1 MNARQPLSHLRV
13 AVVAGVAAA
22 SLLAPVAAW
31 ADCNSDLG
39 ALREKATPIQAALDK
54 NKKAHGGKIEPVAAC
69 SQLKALAAVQRE
81 IVSYLTKNKDWC
93 SVPDD
98 ALKGNIQSQA
108 QVAGF
113 AVKACEMVVKIKEM
127 QAQQAKVATQ
137 QAEQVPALKLPA
149 GPL

>member
-1 MNARQPLSHLRV
+1 MA
-13 AVVAGVAAA
+13 AAAGAAAA
-22 SLLAPVAAW
+22 SLLAPAAAW
-31 ADCNSDLG
+31 ADCNADIG
-39 ALREKATPIQAALDK
+39 ALREKTAPIQAALDR
-54 NKKAHGGKIEPVAAC
+54 NKKAHGGKIDPVAAC

-113 AVKACEMVVKIKEM
+113 AVKACEMVAKMKEM
-127 QAQQAKVATQ
+127 QAQQAKVAAQ
-137 QAEQVPALKLPA
+137 QAVQVPTLKLPA

>member
-1 MNARQPLSHLRV
+1 MIARQPLSLHRK
-13 AVVAGVAAA
+13 AVMAGVAAA

-39 ALREKATPIQAALDK
+39 VLREKATPIQAALDK
-54 NKKAHGGKIEPVAAC
+54 NKKAHGGKIDPVGAC

-81 IVSYLTKNKDWC
+81 VVTYLTKNKDWC
-93 SVPDD
+93 SVPDE
-98 ALKGNIQSQA
+98 ALQGNIKSQA

-113 AVKACEMVVKIKEM
+113 AVKACEMVVKMKQM
-127 QAQQAKVATQ
+127 QAQQATMAAQ
-137 QAEQVPALKLPA
+137 QASQVPTLKLPA